1 VQVAKWGNSLA
12 IRLPAAVVEALR
24 LKEGDEIDIHVAD
37 EREFAVAR
45 KPSRQDF
52 LNRLRAIAVG
62 CLETSSLT
70 EKRRMPG
77 SFFDTN
83 VLIYL
88 ATDDAA
94 KASRAEAIVHD
105 GGATSVQVLNEIANV
120 ARRKM
125 KLSWQET
132 RDFLS
137 SLRQLLTVHPLTV
150 DTHDL
155 GLALAERHQLG
166 IYDALIAA
174 SALLAECDRLW
185 SEDMQDGMAIE
196 GRLRIVNPF
205 RASER

>member
-1 VQVAKWGNSLA
+1 
-12 IRLPAAVVEALR
+12 
-24 LKEGDEIDIHVAD
+24 
-37 EREFAVAR
+37 
-45 KPSRQDF
+45 
-52 LNRLRAIAVG
+52 
-62 CLETSSLT
+62 
-70 EKRRMPG
+70 
-77 SFFDTN
+77 
-83 VLIYL
+83 
-88 ATDDAA
+88 
-94 KASRAEAIVHD
+94 
-105 GGATSVQVLNEIANV
+105 
-120 ARRKM
+120 M